1 MYKYFYKKLKDFY
14 VIHDKIR
21 TTAEAESYWLSN
33 FSFKASLLYIAYDLS
48 CGVIKALRASAR
60 TVYVETQSIIR

>member
-1 MYKYFYKKLKDFY
+1 MYKYFYKKLKNFY
-14 VIHDKIR
+14 LIHDRIR

-48 CGVIKALRASAR
+48 CGVIKALRTSAR